1 MKRILSIVFIATA
14 VTAMGQNAKVVSAYN
29 AKESGEYK
37 EAREYI
43 DEAITHEK
51 TMGKEKTWRYRGQ
64 IYQLIAMSDDDFG
77 VSKAEAVETAIQS
90 FLKAQELDEKERYLD
105 QTKLGLAQSQNLAL
119 NLGIEAYNEKNY
131 EDSRDLFLTA
141 AKAAEKAGVTDTLA
155 IYNAG
160 LSAEQA
166 GDNETALEQYKK
178 ASETGYQGALMYVY
192 MANIHQKQG
201 NDEEYLKAIKEGR
214 KAYPENSDL
223 IVYELNW
230 YLQNEKFEEARENL
244 QLAIKNEP
252 DNEQLY
258 FSLGVVYDNL
268 GETDKAADAYKD
280 AIEIKEDYFDA
291 IYNLGAMYF
300 NQGVEMNN
308 AANDIEDNA
317 KYKAARDEAKQVFL
331 KSRPF
336 LEKAHELD
344 PKDTGAIASLSQLYA
359 MIGENEKYEEMKKKL
374 EAAKQ

>member
-29 AKESGEYK
+29 AKESGEYAD
-37 EAREYI
+37 ARAYI

-77 VSKAEAVETAIQS
+77 VSKAEAVETALQS
-90 FLKAQELDEKERYLD
+90 FLKAKELDEKERYLD

-141 AKAAEKAGVTDTLA
+141 ANAASKAGVTDTLA

-166 GDNETALEQYKK
+166 GDYDTALEQYSR
-178 ASETGYQGALMYVY
+178 AADTGYQGALMYVY

-201 NDEEYLKAIKEGR
+201 NDDEYLKVIKEGR
-214 KAYPENSDL
+214 KAYPDNSDL

-230 YLQNEKFEEARENL
+230 YLQNEKFAEARENL

-268 GETDKAADAYKD
+268 GETDKAADAYKN
-280 AIEIKEDYFDA
+280 AIEIKADYFDA

-336 LEKAHELD
+336 LEKAHDLD

-374 EAAKQ
+374 EAVKQ

>member
-1 MKRILSIVFIATA
+1 MKRFLSILFISTA

-29 AKESGEYK
+29 AKESGEFG

-43 DEAITHEK
+43 DEAIEHEK

-64 IYQLIAMSDDDFG
+64 IYQGIAMSEDDFG
-77 VSKAEAVETAIQS
+77 VSKVEAVETAIQS
-90 FLKAQELDEKERYLD
+90 YLKAKELDEKERYLD

-119 NLGIEAYNEKNY
+119 NLGIAAYNEENFK
-131 EDSRDLFLTA
+131 DAKDLFITA
-141 AKAAEKAGVTDTLA
+141 ANAAEKAGVTDTLA

-160 LSAEQA
+160 LSAEQS
-166 GDNETALEQYKK
+166 GDFDTALEQYSR
-178 ASETGYQGALMYVY
+178 AAETGYQGALMYVY
-192 MANIHQKQG
+192 MANIHQKQD
-201 NDEEYLKAIKEGR
+201 NSDKYLEVIKEGR
-214 KAYPENSDL
+214 EAYPENSDL

-230 YLQNEKFEEARENL
+230 YLQNQKFEEARESLN
-244 QLAIKNEP
+244 LAIKNEP

-268 GETDKAADAYKD
+268 GETDKAAEAYKD
-280 AIEIKEDYFDA
+280 AIEIKEDYFDP

-317 KYKAARDEAKQVFL
+317 EYKAAREEAKQVFL
-331 KSRPF
+331 RSRPF

-359 MIGENEKYEEMKKKL
+359 MIGENEKYEEMKAKL
-374 EAAKQ
+374 EAAKE